1 MVWIILTEKDTHKEV
16 MIESDDVRIAQATKP
31 QYTSTVHTVV
41 CLKSGEHIAVKE
53 KPSEIKEMIRSE
65 TMKWL
70 KELEE
75 VTPRK
80 VEKLKQSFSK
90 RPGL

>member
-16 MIESDDVRIAQATKP
+16 MVESDDVRIAQATKQP
-31 QYTSTVHTVV
+31 YSSTQYTVV
-41 CLKSGEHIAVKE
+41 SLKSGDNIAVKE
-53 KPSEIKEMIRSE
+53 KPSEIKEMIRDE
-65 TMKWL
+65 TIKWL

-75 VTPRK
+75 ITPRK
-80 VEKLKQSFSK
+80 VEKLKQSFPK